1 MRGLENFSVEVYR
14 SLSAP
19 SLRDGQEHDDMPPY
33 PVGEMAA
40 MGVWSV
46 DYIF

>member
-14 SLSAP
+14 SRPIYSE
-19 SLRDGQEHDDMPPY
+19 RDKSMMICRH